1 MGRITTIFFLVMLL
15 NVSKAAAQL
24 HLHPVKDSLPKPVS
38 IRVLPQNFYNQG
50 LSFFCRKELQLQKR
64 TSLPV
69 FIRLGAKE
77 YVDFLE
83 KKPNAVWRR

>member
-1 MGRITTIFFLVMLL
+1 MGRMTTIFFLAMLL
-15 NVSKAAAQL
+15 NVGKAAAQL
-24 HLHPVKDSLPKPVS
+24 HLQPVRDSLPKPVS
-38 IRVLPQNFYNQG
+38 IRVLPQNFYNKG
-50 LSFFCRKELQLQKR
+50 LSFFCQEELQLQKF

-69 FIRLGAKE
+69 FIRLGTKE